1 MKNKILIVGGEPNSI
16 NTEILFK
23 CWKKLSPNLKS
34 KIYLIANFKLIKE
47 HSKFSVIFI
56 TDALLPTS
64 PQ

>member
-34 KIYLIANFKLIKE
+34 TIKINLQKNG
-47 HSKFSVIFI
+47 FSDYTF
-56 TDALLPTS
+56 
-64 PQ
+64 

>member
-47 HSKFSVIFI
+47 QLKKLNLKLRIK
-56 TDALLPTS
+56 
-64 PQ
+64 Q